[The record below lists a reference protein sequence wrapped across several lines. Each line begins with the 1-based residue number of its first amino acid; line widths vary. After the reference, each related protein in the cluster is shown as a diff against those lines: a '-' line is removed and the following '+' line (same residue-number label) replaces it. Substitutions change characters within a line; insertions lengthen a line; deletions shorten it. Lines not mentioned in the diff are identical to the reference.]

1 MQSLANTLTL
11 SKPVGGDYGHGY
23 EFEDDEAATTQ
34 EAAIREIERYQRM
47 DQWQPTYQNI
57 VSEVSLEVRKD
68 LTLSGVKHAKMELFM
83 SYTREGTLD
92 TLRAKAFDC
101 MVDLGAL
108 QNPALVEYMCK
119 VIGTDPSAYIRKRVY
134 DAFVKGLGMIA
145 VGNDRSKDRGGS
157 DANFGEMI
165 IEDGGESS
173 NSRKDELARET
184 IAGAVEFL
192 KKEISDDVALK
203 ESIWKALTF
212 VVPSGKNI
220 GHTLTLLFLFRSQEI
235 GLIEIRSLLDLCK
248 LLYATKDSLVVVMRR
263 PRHLRCEHVGK
274 VCPIIPREQ
283 IVIIY

>member
-1 MQSLANTLTL
+1 MQSLANTLTF
-11 SKPVGGDYGHGY
+11 SKPAGGDFGHGY
-23 EFEDDEAATTQ
+23 EFEDEEAATTQ

-57 VSEVSLEVRKD
+57 ISEVSLEVRKD
-68 LTLSGVKHAKMELFM
+68 LTLSGVKHARMELFM

-108 QNPALVEYMCK
+108 RNPALVEYMCK

-134 DAFVKGLGMIA
+134 GAFVKGLGMIA
-145 VGNDRSKDRGGS
+145 VGDDKSKARDSS
-157 DANFGEMI
+157 DMNFGEMMI

-184 IAGAVEFL
+184 IAGAVESL
-192 KKEISDDVALK
+192 KKEIGDDPDLK

-212 VVPSGKNI
+212 VNPSGKKI
-220 GHTLTLLFLFRSQEI
+220 L
-235 GLIEIRSLLDLCK
+235 
-248 LLYATKDSLVVVMRR
+248 M
-263 PRHLRCEHVGK
+263 
-274 VCPIIPREQ
+274 
-283 IVIIY
+283 IY

>member
-1 MQSLANTLTL
+1 MRSLANTLTL
-11 SKPVGGDYGHGY
+11 SKPVGGDFGHGY
-23 EFEDDEAATTQ
+23 EFEDEEAASTQ

-57 VSEVSLEVRKD
+57 VSEISLEVRKD

-108 QNPALVEYMCK
+108 RNPALVEYMCK
-119 VIGTDPSAYIRKRVY
+119 VMGTDPSAYIRKRVY
-134 DAFVKGLGMIA
+134 GAFVKGLGMIA
-145 VGNDRSKDRGGS
+145 VGDDKSKERGGS
-157 DANFGEMI
+157 DMNFGEMMI

-184 IAGAVEFL
+184 IVGAVGSL
-192 KKEISDDVALK
+192 KKEISDNPVLK

-212 VVPSGKNI
+212 GDPPGNI
-220 GHTLTLLFLFRSQEI
+220 
-235 GLIEIRSLLDLCK
+235 LIIC
-248 LLYATKDSLVVVMRR
+248 
-263 PRHLRCEHVGK
+263 
-274 VCPIIPREQ
+274 
-283 IVIIY
+283 